1 MNFVKQFLIILI
13 VSFVGEVL
21 NKFIP
26 LPIPASIYG
35 LILMFICL
43 QFKIIK
49 LNQVDKAGRFMIE
62 IMPVMFVPTSVGLMA
77 SWGILKPVF
86 VPFMA
91 ITIISSIAIFAISGR
106 VTQAILH
113 RKKISLDKDVH

>member
-106 VTQAILH
+106 VTQSILH
-113 RKKISLDKDVH
+113 RKKYH

>member
-13 VSFVGEVL
+13 VSFAGEVL

>member
-49 LNQVDKAGRFMIE
+49 LNQVDKAGRFLIE